1 MTDVSA
7 SLPQVPQ
14 TSPAAESAEIPT
26 TPSFTGTK
34 HKIDWGDGNSE
45 ELAYDD
51 LISNYKMT
59 RKEAKELKGQMGPVM
74 EFLSALQSG
83 DLDSLQH
90 LQIPEDKMLDF
101 AERVLTKKVEW
112 EQMSPQQK
120 AMIQKEKELAE
131 RERRYKE
138 FEAAEAAKEAEQVNQ
153 KALSQVQD
161 DIVSAISEL
170 GLQGRPTPR
179 LIRRVAEQLKAQIES
194 NSPMDA
200 RKASR
205 HEWDGIQ
212 QELSEFQMM
221 MLNKDPVKFVENLPK
236 EIRKAIRDYEVKAGS
251 PFKRADNEEGS
262 NSSSNKKGLSWED
275 LEKMHGDKNNLKRK
289 VR

>member
-7 SLPQVPQ
+7 SSPQVP
-14 TSPAAESAEIPT
+14 TSPTAESAEIPT

-34 HKIDWGDGNSE
+34 HTIDWGDGNSE

-59 RKEAKELKGQMGPVM
+59 RKEANDLKGQMGPVM
-74 EFLSALQSG
+74 QFLSALQSG
-83 DLDSLQH
+83 DLDSLYN
-90 LQIPEDKMLDF
+90 LQVPEDKMLDF

-120 AMIQKEKELAE
+120 AMVQKEKDLAE
-131 RERRYKE
+131 RERKYKE
-138 FEAAEAAKEAEQVNQ
+138 YELKEKARETEQINQ
-153 KALSQVQD
+153 KALTQVQD
-161 DIVSAISEL
+161 DIVTAISEL

-200 RKASR
+200 RKASK

-251 PFKRADNEEGS
+251 PFKRAQSEDS
-262 NSSSNKKGLSWED
+262 SSSSSNKKGLSLED
-275 LEKMHGDKNNLKRK
+275 LEKMYGDKNNLKRK

>member
-1 MTDVSA
+1 MADVSA
-7 SLPQVPQ
+7 ILPQVPQ
-14 TSPAAESAEIPT
+14 TSPAAESSADIPT

-34 HKIDWGDGNSE
+34 HTIDWGDGNSE

-59 RKEAKELKGQMGPVM
+59 RKEANQLKGQMGPVM
-74 EFLSALQSG
+74 QFLSALQSG
-83 DLDSLQH
+83 DLDSLYN
-90 LQIPEDKMLDF
+90 LQVPEDKMLDF

-112 EQMSPQQK
+112 ENMSPEQK
-120 AMIQKEKELAE
+120 AMIQKEKDLAE
-131 RERRYKE
+131 REKKYKAYE
-138 FEAAEAAKEAEQVNQ
+138 EAEKAHEMEQVNQ
-153 KALSQVQD
+153 RALSQVQD
-161 DIVSAISEL
+161 DIVTAIGEL

-251 PFKRADNEEGS
+251 PFKRADNAEGATT
-262 NSSSNKKGLSWED
+262 SSKKGLSWED

>member
-7 SLPQVPQ
+7 SLPQAPQ
-14 TSPAAESAEIPT
+14 EAPAAEAALPT
-26 TPSFTGTK
+26 APNFSGTK

-59 RKEAKELKGQMGPVM
+59 KKEAADLKGQMNPVM
-74 EFLSALQSG
+74 QFLTALQSG
-83 DLDSLQH
+83 DLDSLYN

-112 EQMSPQQK
+112 EQMTPQQK

-138 FEAAEAAKEAEQVNQ
+138 FEAAEESKKQEQVNQ
-153 KALSQVQD
+153 QALSQVQD
-161 DIVSAISEL
+161 DIVTAISEL
-170 GLQGRPTPR
+170 GLQGPPTPR

-200 RKASR
+200 RKASK
-205 HEWDGIQ
+205 HEWNGIQ

-221 MLNKDPVKFVENLPK
+221 MLKKDPSKFVESLPK

-251 PFKRADNEEGS
+251 PFQRSVNTDSEV
-262 NSSSNKKGLSWED
+262 SSNRKGHSWDD
-275 LEKMHGDKNNLKRK
+275 LEKLHGDKNNLKRK